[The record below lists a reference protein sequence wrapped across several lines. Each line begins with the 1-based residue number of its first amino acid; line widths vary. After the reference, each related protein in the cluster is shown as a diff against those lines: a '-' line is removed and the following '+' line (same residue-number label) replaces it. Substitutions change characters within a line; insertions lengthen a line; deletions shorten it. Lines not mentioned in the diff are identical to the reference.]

1 MYRNLNC
8 VVRGPASPYTQPFF
22 TMQLR
27 QLSRCRG
34 CERAHVAGDH
44 ESQLDEQLRFR
55 KAGTQRRFSAAQRRG
70 ATGGP
75 ILVDH
80 YFLLRL
86 HPKEGSSG
94 AKSVSSVSLPKLVP
108 KTSAES
114 VNAQTSNGERPPS
127 LLLVPKSSDEV
138 LAALSDDQQPPQVP
152 HFSDDRHFSSVSLG
166 YRSNDQADI
175 VSGQPQDKRSHRFF
189 DDMAKKP
196 STSSLDRSDIVD
208 FVVDNRTTEETR
220 AIYNSWAPNYD
231 EDMTL
236 QKYKA
241 PSIMAHFINQELQVK
256 KDAVIL
262 DVGSGTGLLGVQL
275 KNLGYSYMDALDYSE
290 EMMSE
295 AKKKSLYKRHFLEK
309 VSKNNK
315 LSLRDAEYDVV
326 ALCGCL
332 MPGHIMPDALA
343 EVARLLKP
351 GGRLM
356 WVHRTLDHYESKSEQ
371 FLETRF
377 TGTLQALCRQFRM
390 EIAVRKKV
398 QEYRLKC
405 DGQIFALKK
414 K

>member
-1 MYRNLNC
+1 MSSPGSGKQEHSDGFRPHSDEEPL
-8 VVRGPASPYTQPFF
+8 VVPF
-22 TMQLR
+22 
-27 QLSRCRG
+27 
-34 CERAHVAGDH
+34 
-44 ESQLDEQLRFR
+44 
-55 KAGTQRRFSAAQRRG
+55 
-70 ATGGP
+70 
-75 ILVDH
+75 
-80 YFLLRL
+80 L
-86 HPKEGSSG
+86 HPQEGSSG
-94 AKSVSSVSLPKLVP
+94 SKSVSSVALPKAAFECSEASPSSFSAAGSPCSHPTTPSIPSPQLIVLPDHWITERADLADQGTYCLVP

-114 VNAQTSNGERPPS
+114 VNAQISNGERAPS

-175 VSGQPQDKRSHRFF
+175 VSGQPQDKRSQRFF
-189 DDMAKKP
+189 EDMAKKP

-220 AIYNSWAPNYD
+220 AIYNSWASNYE

-241 PSIMAHFINQELQVK
+241 PSIMAHFMNQELQVK

-295 AKKKSLYKRHFLEK
+295 AKKKRLYKRHFLEK

-326 ALCGCL
+326 VLCGCL

-351 GGRLM
+351 NGRLM
-356 WVHRTLDHYESKSEQ
+356 WIHRTLDHYESKSEQ